1 MGARS
6 ICLMYQWPQF
16 FPLISRN
23 MAQKCLYLWLIFR
36 NIWLS
41 TMTWPP
47 RSTVVTT
54 PPSLNYLISQS
65 IPSEA
70 AIYPRPLIR
79 FPFITIKSLNLIR
92 FITIRSLRC
101 FSSRRQWRLLQ
112 EENDRAPQLVF
123 TRPVI
128 VQEQFVHAQKP
139 KCRGIQC
146 FMMMK
151 QCWPFVCR
159 PEFMHC
165 ASRP

>member
-1 MGARS
+1 MGAWS

-54 PPSLNYLISQS
+54 PPSAYYLISLS
-65 IPSEA
+65 IPCEA

-92 FITIRSLRC
+92 FITIRSLRWSTVFLIDDTVKVTVGRKWPG
-101 FSSRRQWRLLQ
+101 FSISLH
-112 EENDRAPQLVF
+112 ETSNCAGTICGRAQTKMSWNTTF
-123 TRPVI
+123 
-128 VQEQFVHAQKP
+128 HD
-139 KCRGIQC
+139 
-146 FMMMK
+146 
-151 QCWPFVCR
+151 
-159 PEFMHC
+159 
-165 ASRP
+165 